1 MGEKNYP
8 SEIFSDEAEEIKLK
22 AGSESASEKNAHVLF
37 EAFLNAETLKEKI
50 DMLYK
55 IYEVGAVSEE
65 LLEWVSNISP
75 DYLEAMEK
83 ELRRSKSLE
92 EEKGISSEDSIDSI
106 DASYDDEV
114 SITKPVIDTL
124 AWIIKE
130 AKDRIDKPKAEIAL
144 ASLLKNWADFEA
156 RYFQNFNQDIL

>member
-55 IYEVGAVSEE
+55 ISEAGAVGEE
-65 LLEWVSNISP
+65 LLDWISNISP
-75 DYLEAMEK
+75 GQKHLQ
-83 ELRRSKSLE
+83 RSKTPHNTSTQ
-92 EEKGISSEDSIDSI
+92 K
-106 DASYDDEV
+106 
-114 SITKPVIDTL
+114 
-124 AWIIKE
+124 
-130 AKDRIDKPKAEIAL
+130 
-144 ASLLKNWADFEA
+144 
-156 RYFQNFNQDIL
+156 ILVPL